1 MAQEPQGRPQPLRL
15 QADFNRLRNE
25 EQALRNKMNAGD
37 TNAGAAL
44 EAKQR
49 EVLEFI
55 LAYKE
60 SLNG

>member
-1 MAQEPQGRPQPLRL
+1 MAQEPQGPPIPLRL
-15 QADFNRLRNE
+15 RADFNRLRNE
-25 EQALRNKMNAGD
+25 ERALRNKINAGD
-37 TNAGAAL
+37 TTAATAL
-44 EAKQR
+44 EAKER